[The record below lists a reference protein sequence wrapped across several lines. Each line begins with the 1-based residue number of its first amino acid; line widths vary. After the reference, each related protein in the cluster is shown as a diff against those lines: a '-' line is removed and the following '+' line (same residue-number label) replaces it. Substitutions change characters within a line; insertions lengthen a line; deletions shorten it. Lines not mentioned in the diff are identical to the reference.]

1 MKVSDL
7 LRAFNMCYSAAIS
20 IAMAIMIWWA
30 YLSGDWMVRVDFN
43 AVGEG
48 YFELVLFTLA
58 MLNAVYFAALE
69 SNGEVTHRLS
79 EKIEERRAR
88 VL

>member
-1 MKVSDL
+1 M
-7 LRAFNMCYSAAIS
+7 MYSASIS
-20 IAMAIMIWWA
+20 IAMAVLIWQS
-30 YLSGDWMVRVDFN
+30 YINGDWIVKVDFN

-48 YFELVLFTLA
+48 YFELVLFTLG
-58 MLNAVYFAALE
+58 MINAVYFAVLE

-79 EKIEERRAR
+79 DKIEERRSK

>member
-20 IAMAIMIWWA
+20 IVMAILIWQS
-30 YLSGDWMVRVDFN
+30 YLNGDWVVRVDFN

-58 MLNAVYFAALE
+58 MFNAVYFAALE

-79 EKIEERRAR
+79 ERIEERRAK